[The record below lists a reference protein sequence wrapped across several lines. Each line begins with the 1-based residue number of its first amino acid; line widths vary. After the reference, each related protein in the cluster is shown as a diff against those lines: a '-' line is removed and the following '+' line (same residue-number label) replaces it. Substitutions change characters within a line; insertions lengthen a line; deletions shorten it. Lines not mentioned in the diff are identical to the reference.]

1 MSRRAAPQWRFQVVP
16 RLGQKS
22 CFPGRISAWLEAF
35 DRAVP
40 EPYLIRV
47 RKQISFASPLD
58 FENTKNQIVSRQSL
72 MTGLAVLEAPLL
84 ALWYPCCFKEDM
96 VMATSYDYAPLYR
109 SSIGFDRVFNLLENA
124 QRTRSISDWPPY
136 DIIRTAED
144 SYQISIAVAGFTRD
158 EIDITFQSNLLTV
171 TGKRQETP
179 AEGYLHRGIAA
190 RPFEHRFELADHV
203 RVSGAELK
211 NGLLSIDLVR
221 EIPEALKPRK
231 IDIQTDAVLVPT
243 VAPGQIEAQ
252 KAA

>member
-1 MSRRAAPQWRFQVVP
+1 
-16 RLGQKS
+16 
-22 CFPGRISAWLEAF
+22 
-35 DRAVP
+35 
-40 EPYLIRV
+40 
-47 RKQISFASPLD
+47 
-58 FENTKNQIVSRQSL
+58 
-72 MTGLAVLEAPLL
+72 
-84 ALWYPCCFKEDM
+84 
-96 VMATSYDYAPLYR
+96 MATSYDYAPLYR

-136 DIIRTAED
+136 DIIRTSED

-158 EIDITFQSNLLTV
+158 EIDVTFQSNLLTV
-171 TGKRQETP
+171 TGKRHETP
-179 AEGYLHRGIAA
+179 TEGYLHRGIAA

>member
-1 MSRRAAPQWRFQVVP
+1 
-16 RLGQKS
+16 
-22 CFPGRISAWLEAF
+22 
-35 DRAVP
+35 
-40 EPYLIRV
+40 
-47 RKQISFASPLD
+47 
-58 FENTKNQIVSRQSL
+58 
-72 MTGLAVLEAPLL
+72 
-84 ALWYPCCFKEDM
+84 
-96 VMATSYDYAPLYR
+96 MATSYDYAPLYR

-136 DIIRTAED
+136 DIIRTSED

-158 EIDITFQSNLLTV
+158 EIDVTFQSNLLTV

-179 AEGYLHRGIAA
+179 TEGYLHRGIAA